1 MGDDTFNEL
10 VTRIESI
17 TGLGRRQA
25 STVAIALTD
34 EESDSIPTAAQ
45 IVDTAVE
52 LGYDVDV
59 KHARKAARE
68 SGDTSFAPDVEMD
81 PNEVF
86 AQVHLAN
93 PGRLIPA
100 TDGEVKMPRIGL
112 APQEAMRMMDDEAR
126 EKLEELRDEAE
137 GEGNSVFA
145 SLTALD
151 LGAMQAT
158 VWIYDEANG
167 IDRPIGPIDLTRY
180 SGPQA
185 FQEGLGAL
193 MARARF
199 VLTADWN

>member
-10 VTRIESI
+10 VTRIEGI

-34 EESDSIPTAAQ
+34 EDSDSIPTAAQ
-45 IVDTAVE
+45 IVDAAAE
-52 LGYDVDV
+52 LGYDVDI

-68 SGDTSFAPDVEMD
+68 HGDTSFAPDVEMD
-81 PNEVF
+81 PEAVF

-100 TDGEVKMPRIGL
+100 TDGKVSLPRIGL
-112 APQEAMRMMDDEAR
+112 APEQAMRMMDDEAR
-126 EKLEELRDEAE
+126 EKLEELRAEADSE
-137 GEGNSVFA
+137 GVFA
-145 SLTALD
+145 ALTALD
-151 LGAMQAT
+151 LGAMEAT

-185 FQEGLGAL
+185 FERGLQAL

>member
-86 AQVHLAN
+86 AQVHMAN

-185 FQEGLGAL
+185 FQEGLAAL

>member
-68 SGDTSFAPDVEMD
+68 HGDTSFAPDVEMD

-86 AQVHLAN
+86 AQVHMAN

-126 EKLEELRDEAE
+126 EKLDELRDEAE
-137 GEGNSVFA
+137 SEGNSVFA
-145 SLTALD
+145 ALTALD
-151 LGAMQAT
+151 LNAMQAT

>member
-100 TDGEVKMPRIGL
+100 TNGEVKMPRIGL

-126 EKLEELRDEAE
+126 EKLDELRDEAE
-137 GEGNSVFA
+137 SEGNSVFA
-145 SLTALD
+145 ALTALD
-151 LGAMQAT
+151 LNAMQAT

>member
-100 TDGEVKMPRIGL
+100 TNGEVKMPRIGL

-126 EKLEELRDEAE
+126 EKLDELRDEAE
-137 GEGNSVFA
+137 AEGNSVFA
-145 SLTALD
+145 ALTALD
-151 LGAMQAT
+151 LSAMQAT